1 MDQNFLDSNMSR
13 RVINVYVPPISSFP
27 ELSLLGGYGLK
38 DRIELPKT
46 STKRRSGRGMENV
59 MEEHEESHFLYVID
73 SKGRLLE
80 HLRYFGDDYRSV
92 LKETFAAD
100 QDIEVTPKKVAEP
113 MSPMDLVSDLSSTRP
128 TTIKIERPDTQRP
141 FTQTL

>member
-1 MDQNFLDSNMSR
+1 SKMSR

-46 STKRRSGRGMENV
+46 STKRTGRPARGMENV
-59 MEEHEESHFLYVID
+59 IEEQEESHFLYVID

-92 LKETFAAD
+92 LKETF
-100 QDIEVTPKKVAEP
+100 
-113 MSPMDLVSDLSSTRP
+113 
-128 TTIKIERPDTQRP
+128 
-141 FTQTL
+141 